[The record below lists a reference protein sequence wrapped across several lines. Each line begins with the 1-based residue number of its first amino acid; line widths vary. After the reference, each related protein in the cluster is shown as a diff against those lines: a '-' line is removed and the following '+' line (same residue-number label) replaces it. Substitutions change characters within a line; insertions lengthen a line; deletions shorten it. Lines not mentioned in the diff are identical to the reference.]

1 MKHLVPLAILLTATL
16 RAQYPPDQQWQT
28 IRTQHFDVVFPHLIE
43 ADGQRA
49 ANALETMYTPLA
61 NSLGASLPRHTV
73 VILANENITRLD
85 IGSAPLF
92 PHLSTFSM
100 MPQQDFWGTN
110 DWITTLTVT
119 EARHLVQ
126 IAKMRHGFGK
136 VASIFLGEAG
146 LVAAVGLSLPDW
158 WIQGDAAVA
167 QATTMRGSAVQYAS
181 SEMMTRAMLLSG
193 EHFSYMKAM
202 HGSFKDGVPS
212 QEELGSFLVSHVSR
226 TNGPDTWKE
235 ILRRT
240 SNRSFQPFA
249 LSGAMKSV
257 TGRSAATNYTDTMSE
272 LGELWKSQTAE
283 AHYSK
288 PAIVNTGT
296 KSIFTG
302 YYQPVFETDGSVL
315 AQKVGMDTFPA
326 EVVRIQP
333 DGREQRLFRFS
344 PTVTASNRTSVV
356 KGLIVWDEYVPDI
369 RWLRGYS
376 EIFIR
381 DLAAGHTRHLT
392 HKTRFMNPAL
402 SPDAAHVAVVEFLP
416 DRTCSLVILNASTG
430 AVLQRL
436 PSPGNAMI
444 YSPTWSPDGNFI
456 AMVTQGSAGRAL
468 TLADLESGKFTDLIP
483 PTNEE
488 LANPAF
494 FGDYVLYRSSP
505 NGTVDIYAVQ
515 ISEGRRYRVTSSK
528 IGADFPSVSPDVTK
542 LIYSDF
548 TASGYNVV
556 ELPLDPATW
565 TRVEDSP
572 FTGIGYHPQVHDYS
586 SEIPSTTYPVRH
598 YNPAVH
604 LFDVHSWGFTSG
616 PPHLGFGIQSTDKM
630 ELIRASDSVIY
641 NSNEEAAGFAAN
653 VSYARFFPV
662 LYMGFSDM
670 NRRLQFV
677 DHTESFTERT
687 ATAGFYLPFN
697 LSRGSYVTGL
707 SLGAHVEDISLQGGG
722 LIPVGYGLNFSRQR
736 QRSARDMAPLWAQTI
751 RLNYTQAPFGGHYT
765 GNFLA
770 ADGRFAVP
778 GLARHHALI
787 LEDGYERQHGSY
799 VFPSEILFPRGYHA
813 FAGTDLTKYS
823 ATYEMPLL
831 YPDLS
836 ILQAAY
842 IKRISGNL
850 FYDYGKVG
858 NQLYR
863 SSGAEAVFDLNFLHF
878 PQPFRVG
885 VRYAYRID
893 YGNKRIEP
901 FIAFNW

>member
-356 KGLIVWDEYVPDI
+356 KGLIVWDEYVPDM

-751 RLNYTQAPFGGHYT
+751 RLNYTQTPFGGHYT

-778 GLARHHALI
+778 GLAPHHALI